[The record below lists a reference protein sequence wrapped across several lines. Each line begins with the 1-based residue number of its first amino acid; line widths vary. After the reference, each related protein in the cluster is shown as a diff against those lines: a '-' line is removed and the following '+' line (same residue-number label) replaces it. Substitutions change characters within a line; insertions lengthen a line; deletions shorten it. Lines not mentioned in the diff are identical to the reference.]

1 MPVQCRSRRRWA
13 KFLRSKVGV
22 APRSR
27 IDYACRPMSVAAPTN
42 DPAVAHQKLV
52 AELASVV
59 GEKVAGE
66 LDVAAEV
73 HFIMLQAEPD
83 LAIARAQFD
92 GALATMLEHTN
103 DDFCRRYRASLR
115 RKLLL
120 LRDAQIAAAALP
132 AFVDG
137 DTETLLGEVMFA
149 EAPTEP
155 SEQPHARTGLDSLRD
170 EDLARVLTQRIGRF

>member
-1 MPVQCRSRRRWA
+1 M
-13 KFLRSKVGV
+13 
-22 APRSR
+22 
-27 IDYACRPMSVAAPTN
+27 IDANNDC
-42 DPAVAHQKLV
+42 DPAIAHQALV
-52 AELASVV
+52 AELALAV
-59 GEKVAGE
+59 GGKIAGE
-66 LDVAAEV
+66 LDVSAEV

-92 GALATMLEHTN
+92 GALASMREGTS

-132 AFVDG
+132 AFFEVNQELGPQPSDG
-137 DTETLLGEVMFA
+137 NSFFA
-149 EAPTEP
+149 EVVASTAGEGAR
-155 SEQPHARTGLDSLRD
+155 HGRTGLDSMRD

>member
-1 MPVQCRSRRRWA
+1 
-13 KFLRSKVGV
+13 
-22 APRSR
+22 
-27 IDYACRPMSVAAPTN
+27 MSDPTAN
-42 DPAVAHQKLV
+42 DPALAHQELV
-52 AELASVV
+52 AELAQFV

-66 LDVAAEV
+66 LDIAAEV
-73 HFIMLQAEPD
+73 HFIMLQAEPG

-92 GALATMLEHTN
+92 GALDTMRTHTN
-103 DDFCRRYRASLR
+103 EDFCRRYRASLR

-137 DTETLLGEVMFA
+137 ETSFLGEIVVP
-149 EAPTEP
+149 APTE
-155 SEQPHARTGLDSLRD
+155 QPQARTGLGSLRD